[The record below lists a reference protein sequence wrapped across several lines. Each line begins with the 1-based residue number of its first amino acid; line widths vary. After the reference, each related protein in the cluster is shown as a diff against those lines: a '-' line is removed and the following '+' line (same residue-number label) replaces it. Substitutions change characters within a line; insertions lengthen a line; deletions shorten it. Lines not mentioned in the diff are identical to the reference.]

1 MTEQGTS
8 TAGRKSKVKSQKSKL
23 IYSRL
28 FGDWIWLLYL
38 RRDVLVKQRGLGG
51 FPHERLLNPEGATHS
66 VGVVTQITATLR
78 LRSGWSGQYGLL
90 DWLLLQAQSL

>member
-1 MTEQGTS
+1 
-8 TAGRKSKVKSQKSKL
+8 
-23 IYSRL
+23 
-28 FGDWIWLLYL
+28 
-38 RRDVLVKQRGLGG
+38 VKQRGLGG

-90 DWLLLQAQSL
+90 DYSCKPSPFRAGLLTLLRYSKHLTYLFEHPISSC